1 MRGWVVV
8 LATSVLAGMLSAAPA
23 VVAEPNSGMS
33 VPGSKQPAAVPVT
46 KAGIGGTK
54 RVDAA
59 ASNRWKS
66 PKVQWPKAG
75 TATVDLSGPTA
86 RESAAG
92 SAVRPAGS
100 LPVSVAASAASAA
113 PGKSSRQSPSTTG
126 KSTKLA
132 KVKVAVAD
140 RAATDAAGID
150 GLLLSV
156 GRADGATGPG
166 RARVQVDYSSFRG
179 AYGGDWAS
187 RLRLTELPACA
198 LTTPKKPACRTGK
211 PIATDND
218 TASGRLTA
226 TVGVAGTSAAGG
238 VTVLAAAAE
247 ASGPSGDYKA
257 TSLQPSGTWSAGGST
272 GAFNWSYPI
281 GVPAVPG
288 GLQPSVGLGYNS
300 QTVDGRTAAS
310 NNQPSWIGD
319 GWSYE
324 PGYIERR
331 YKACNDDKTD
341 GTNTTKVGDLC
352 WYNDNAVLNLGGK
365 STELVHDSEKGWH
378 PAQDAGEKVEKL
390 TGADNADK
398 GTAGSKGEGGSGEH
412 WKITTTDGTQYF
424 FGLNKLPGWSDNG
437 TAADDPLT
445 NSVLTAPVFG
455 NQTGEPCY
463 DASFASAWCQ
473 QAWRWQLDYVVD
485 VHGNAMTYHWKT
497 EKNSYGRNVSETT
510 GDSTATDYLRA
521 GYLDH
526 IDYGL
531 RAGSLFS
538 AKAEGQVHFGVEERC
553 LADCGTF
560 DESHAKNWPDVPFDQ
575 YCKDGAECKDKYSP
589 TFWSKKRLT
598 TITTKVLTG
607 GEHKEV
613 DTWSLKQGFPAAG
626 DGISTPMWL
635 ESITRTGK
643 AGGSSALPPVTFAGQ
658 QKPNRVDK
666 LGDGLAPFIRLRLYQ
681 ITTESG
687 GTIAVDYRDPDCT
700 ATSLPPTD
708 DSNSTRCYPVKW
720 AFEGETA
727 KQDWFNSYVV
737 ERVSEGD
744 NLAATPDTVSEYDY
758 LGGAEWAKSTDEFT
772 KAADRTYSLSRGYER
787 VQTRKGAGADT
798 RLLSETRYFRGIDGA
813 EVKNSAGAAVTDRE
827 QFAGV
832 QRESATYNGD
842 GGPLVSAVSYTPWRS
857 AKTATRARTGLP
869 DLEAYLTGTQTEE
882 TRTTVSGG
890 TRTTRTTRE
899 FDSYGMVTSVSALGD
914 TAKTGD
920 EQCTTTTYA
929 RNTGT
934 RVLDKVSRSETVAA
948 ACGATVSRPDDVI
961 DDVRTYYDG
970 LALGAAPTNGDVT
983 KTERINGKGDDYDT
997 VTSTPSTCG
1006 AAKNQLC
1013 FDRYGRQLAE
1023 SDAYGKVTST
1033 VHTPATGEAPTGV
1046 TVTNPLGHTVTT
1058 KLDPLRAQTL
1068 SVTDANDRVTTTEY
1082 DPLGRVTKTWLPNRP
1097 AGTNLDS
1104 PNYSFSYLIRR
1115 DNANVVTT
1123 NSLTHDAKYAT
1134 SYAFYDGLLRPR
1146 QTQEESP
1153 DRAGRLVTETIYD
1166 TRGLADRSSGTYYA
1180 DGPAEPVLVTGQ
1192 ETKYPAHTE
1201 TLFDGAGRPT
1211 VVISKKFTDET
1222 KRTTTSYTGDTTTV
1236 VPPKGATATT
1246 SVVDALGRTTEL
1258 KQYTDAERT
1267 ASQTTAYVHDKK
1279 GRLAEV
1285 TDPSGAKWKYGYDIR
1300 GRQTTNDDPDKG
1312 SSTTTYDKGDRAT
1325 DTKDARGITLHT
1337 DYDDLGRRT
1346 ALMKGTTTLATWT
1359 YDTASRGKGQVAKT
1373 TRHVGANAYESAVT
1387 SYDPFYQ
1394 PILAQVTIPASED
1407 GLAGTYKW
1415 TTGYN
1420 PISGQVARTEQPAMG
1435 GLPAERVANNYTPV
1449 HGQLDS
1455 VGAGVIPLLSDTT
1468 YDHYGRPIIQKM
1480 GAFGQSLSV
1489 ASEYDDHTSQLKQS
1503 YIDRE
1508 VAPQRI
1514 EDTEYEYDPA
1524 GNIEQIAT
1532 AYGQDATRT
1541 TDTQCFAVDQL
1552 RRITDAWTNTGTACA
1567 DAPSA
1572 SVVGGPDA
1580 YWTSYAYDAVGNR
1593 KTETQHKTPSGPT
1606 ADTLRTYAAPA
1617 AGKHNLPSVTQTGTA
1632 PRTETYTYDAAGNTE
1647 TRKIGNADKQ
1657 TFVWDD
1663 EGHLGSVTKVTDTTS
1678 YVYDTAGERLIR
1690 RDTTGTTLYLPGGN
1704 ELHLDKAGKVTG
1716 TRYYAAGEQTIA
1728 MRTAGKLTF
1737 LLSDHH
1743 GTATTQITADAAQ
1756 AVTRRKTTIF
1766 GAPRGTQPTN
1776 WAGDK
1781 GFVGGTIDKTTDL
1794 THLGAR
1800 EYDPSTGRFISVD
1813 PIMDLADAQQMHG
1826 YTYSNNNPVTYSD
1839 PSGLCMDP
1847 GNGRC
1852 EPDDGGNNGGK
1863 PDPGFPIN
1871 TNPDDGIDNSNLP
1884 STNIGGGESKLPPQ
1898 ASVEKFVGK
1907 KKTLM
1912 NLLGMVTRWDYYQ
1925 PGMSIELN
1933 TEFFLREQCALSPGY
1948 ECIELRKFYGGWK
1961 HVDMLPSP
1969 DTCPVCSNVGFQLL
1983 VAKALGRGSCG
1994 KCFLAGTDVLMAD
2007 GTTKNIEEVELG
2019 DEVQAT
2025 DPDTRETG
2033 SRKVTAR
2040 IVTED
2045 DKQFNTLSV
2054 ATDRGVEKLTAT
2066 YEHPFWSPSENRWVE
2081 AGELRP
2087 AMTLLT
2093 EEGTTVIV
2101 TANRAF
2107 TKHATTYNLTVDEL
2121 HTYYVLAGAT
2131 PVLVHNSNCPVGD
2144 AAAGMRGLL
2153 AKKAGFTGNGQRI
2166 IVDENMTP
2174 KFAAQLRDA
2183 GYDARSV
2190 SEMGLSG
2197 TKDPE
2202 LMQFAGQVGARVL
2215 TRDRGRQMDGGFGSR
2230 AVQIDRRITSI
2241 GGILRVLGGS

>member
-1 MRGWVVV
+1 MSRFGMRGWVVV
-8 LATSVLAGMLSAAPA
+8 LATSVMAGMLSAVPA
-23 VVAEPNSGMS
+23 VVAEADSGTS
-33 VPGSKQPAAVPVT
+33 LSGLKQPAAVPVR

-54 RVDAA
+54 RADAA
-59 ASNRWKS
+59 ASNAWKT
-66 PKVQWPKAG
+66 PKVTWPAAG
-75 TATVDLSGPTA
+75 TATVDLAGTMSK
-86 RESAAG
+86 SAAR
-92 SAVRPAGS
+92 AAGS
-100 LPVSVAASAASAA
+100 LPVSVAASDA
-113 PGKSSRQSPSTTG
+113 PGKSGRQSGVG
-126 KSTKLA
+126 KSTELA
-132 KVKVAVAD
+132 KVKVAVAGRD
-140 RAATDAAGID
+140 ATEAADVE

-156 GRADGATGPG
+156 ARADGADGTGK
-166 RARVQVDYSSFRG
+166 ARVQVDYASFRG

-211 PIATDND
+211 PLATDND
-218 TASGRLTA
+218 TKSGRLTA
-226 TVGVAGTSAAGG
+226 TVDVARTGA
-238 VTVLAAAAE
+238 TVLAAAAE
-247 ASGPSGDYKA
+247 AAGPSGDYKA

-324 PGYIERR
+324 PGFIERR

-378 PAQDAGEKVEKL
+378 PAEDAGEKVEKL

-445 NSVLTAPVFG
+445 NSVLTTPVFG
-455 NQTGEPCY
+455 NQSGEPCY
-463 DASFASAWCQ
+463 DASFGSAWCQ
-473 QAWRWQLDYVVD
+473 QAYRWQLDYVVD

-497 EKNSYGRNVSETT
+497 EKNNYGRNVSETT
-510 GDSTATDYLRA
+510 GDSTATEYLRA

-553 LADCGTF
+553 LADCATF

-575 YCKDGAECKDKYSP
+575 YCKDGAECKDRYSP

-598 TITTKVLTG
+598 TITTKVLTAG
-607 GEHKEV
+607 AYNDV
-613 DTWSLKQGFPAAG
+613 DSWSLKQGFPAAG

-635 ESITRTGK
+635 ESLTRTGK

-687 GTIAVDYRDPDCT
+687 GTIAVDYRDPDCS

-737 ERVSEGD
+737 ERVAEGD
-744 NLAATPDTVSEYDY
+744 NLMETPDTVSEYDY

-798 RLLSETRYFRGIDGA
+798 RFLSETRYFRGIDGA
-813 EVKNSAGAAVTDRE
+813 EVKNSAGTAVTDRE

-842 GGPLVSAVSYTPWRS
+842 GGSLVSAVSYTPWRS
-857 AKTATRARTGLP
+857 AKTATRVRTGLP
-869 DLEAYLTGTQTEE
+869 DLEAYLSGTEAEE
-882 TRTTVSGG
+882 TRTTVAGG

-899 FDSYGMVTSVSALGD
+899 FDAYGMVTSVSALGD

-929 RNTGT
+929 RNTSS
-934 RVLDKVSRSETVAA
+934 RLLDKVSRSETVAA
-948 ACGATVSRPDDVI
+948 ACGAAVSRPDDVI

-970 LALGAAPTNGDVT
+970 LTLGAAPTNGDVT
-983 KTERINGKGDDYDT
+983 KTERINGKGDGYDT

-1006 AAKNQLC
+1006 PAKDQLC
-1013 FDRYGRQLAE
+1013 FDRYGRRLAE
-1023 SDAYGKVTST
+1023 TDAYGKVTST
-1033 VHTPATGEAPTGV
+1033 VHTPATGEAPTSV
-1046 TVTNPLGHTVTT
+1046 AVTNALGHTVTT

-1068 SVTDANDRVTTTEY
+1068 SVTDANDRVTTSEY
-1082 DPLGRVTKTWLPNRP
+1082 DPLGRVTKTWLPNRS
-1097 AGTNLDS
+1097 AATNPDS
-1104 PNYSFSYLIRR
+1104 PSYSFAYLIRR
-1115 DNANVVTT
+1115 DNVNVVTT
-1123 NSLTHDAKYAT
+1123 NNLTHDAKYAT

-1153 DRAGRLVTETIYD
+1153 DRAGRLVTESFHD

-1211 VVISKKFTDET
+1211 AVISKRFTDET
-1222 KRTTTSYTGDTTTV
+1222 KRTTTSYSGDTTTV
-1236 VPPKGATATT
+1236 VPPKGGTATT
-1246 SVVDALGRTTEL
+1246 TVVDALGRTTEL

-1285 TDPSGAKWKYGYDIR
+1285 TDPSGAKWTYGYDIR
-1300 GRQTTNDDPDKG
+1300 GRQTTNSDPDKG

-1337 DYDDLGRRT
+1337 DYDDLGRPT
-1346 ALMKGTTTLATWT
+1346 ALKKGTATLATWA

-1373 TRHVGANAYESAVT
+1373 TRHVGANAYETAIT
-1387 SYDPFYQ
+1387 SYDPLYQ
-1394 PILAQVTIPASED
+1394 PILTQVTIPANE
-1407 GLAGTYKW
+1407 GALAGTYKW

-1420 PISGQVARTEQPAMG
+1420 PISGQVARTDQPAMG
-1435 GLPAERVANNYTPV
+1435 GLPPERVANTYTPV
-1449 HGQLDS
+1449 HGQLDT
-1455 VGAGVIPLLSDTT
+1455 VGAGVDVLLSDST

-1480 GAFGQSLSV
+1480 GAFGQSVSV
-1489 ASEYDDHTSQLKQS
+1489 ASEYDDHTSQLKRN

-1508 VAPQRI
+1508 VAPQRL
-1514 EDTEYEYDPA
+1514 EDTAYKYDPA

-1532 AYGQDATRT
+1532 AYGQDAART

-1552 RRITDAWTNTGTACA
+1552 RRITEAWTNTGTACA

-1580 YWTSYAYDAVGNR
+1580 YWTTYAYDAVGNR
-1593 KTETQHKTPSGPT
+1593 KTETQHKTASGPT
-1606 ADTLRTYAAPA
+1606 ADTIRTYAAPE

-1678 YVYDTAGERLIR
+1678 YVYDTAGDRMIR

-1716 TRYYAAGEQTIA
+1716 TRYYTADEQTIA

-1743 GTATTQITADAAQ
+1743 GTATTQITADATQ

-1781 GFVGGTIDKTTDL
+1781 GFVGGTIDKSTDL

-1826 YTYSNNNPVTYSD
+1826 YTYSNNNPVTYTD
-1839 PSGLCMDP
+1839 PTGLCMDP

-1852 EPDDGGNNGGK
+1852 EPDDGGGHGGK

-1884 STNIGGGESKLPPQ
+1884 ATNIGGGESKFPPR

-1907 KKTLM
+1907 KKNLM
-1912 NLLGMVTRWDYYQ
+1912 NLLGMVTRWNYYQ

-1961 HVDMLPSP
+1961 HVDKLPSP
-1969 DTCPVCSNVGFQLL
+1969 ATCPICENVGFQFIM
-1983 VAKALGRGSCG
+1983 AKVLGRGDCRM
-1994 KCFLAGTDVLMAD
+1994 CFLAGTDVLMAD
-2007 GTTKNIEEVELG
+2007 GTTKDIEEVELG

-2025 DPDTRETG
+2025 DPDTGEAG
-2033 SRKVTAR
+2033 SRKVTAL

-2045 DKQFNTLSV
+2045 DKDFNTLSV

-2066 YEHPFWSPSENRWVE
+2066 HEHPFWSPSESRWVE
-2081 AGELRP
+2081 AGELQP
-2087 AMTLLT
+2087 AMTLLSDD
-2093 EEGTTVIV
+2093 GTTVIV

-2121 HTYYVLAGAT
+2121 HTYYVLAGKT
-2131 PVLVHNSNCPVGD
+2131 PVLVHNSNCIHASVAYQDWATKG
-2144 AAAGMRGLL
+2144 AHIHIG
-2153 AKKAGFTGNGQRI
+2153 KSEVRI
-2166 IVDENMTP
+2166 FPNDKGGIGAE
-2174 KFAAQLRDA
+2174 AIRLR
-2183 GYDARSV
+2183 
-2190 SEMGLSG
+2190 SG
-2197 TKDPE
+2197 TASPKEVQKVLDEIHSNPSLRADIIAKATSARTSMNAGE
-2202 LMQFAGQVGARVL
+2202 FGMQ
-2215 TRDRGRQMDGGFGSR
+2215 SNR
-2230 AVQIDRRITSI
+2230 AAEMHFLIKN
-2241 GGILRVLGGS
+2241 LGKLG

>member
-54 RVDAA
+54 RADAA

-75 TATVDLSGPTA
+75 TATVDLSGTTA
-86 RESAAG
+86 RGSAAG

-100 LPVSVAASAASAA
+100 LPVAVAAS
-113 PGKSSRQSPSTTG
+113 GKSGRQSPSTTK
-126 KSTKLA
+126 KSTGLA

-150 GLLLSV
+150 GLLFSV
-156 GRADGATGPG
+156 GRADGAAGPG
-166 RARVQVDYSSFRG
+166 GARIQVDYSSFRG

-226 TVGVAGTSAAGG
+226 TVGVAGTGAAGG

-510 GDSTATDYLRA
+510 GDSTATDYVRA

-687 GTIAVDYRDPDCT
+687 GTIAIDYRDPDCT

-798 RLLSETRYFRGIDGA
+798 RLMSETRYFRGIDGA

-842 GGPLVSAVSYTPWRS
+842 GGSLVSAVSYTPWRS

-914 TAKTGD
+914 TARTGD

-983 KTERINGKGDDYDT
+983 KTERTNGKGDGYDT

-1006 AAKNQLC
+1006 TAKNQLC

-1097 AGTNLDS
+1097 AGTNPDS

-1123 NSLTHDAKYAT
+1123 NNLTHDAKYAT

-1153 DRAGRLVTETIYD
+1153 DRAGRLVTETFHD
-1166 TRGLADRSSGTYYA
+1166 TRGLADRFSGTYYA

-1267 ASQTTAYVHDKK
+1267 TSQTTAYVHDKK

-1285 TDPSGAKWKYGYDIR
+1285 TDPSGAKWTYGYDIR
-1300 GRQTTNDDPDKG
+1300 GRQTTNSDPDKG

-1325 DTKDARGITLHT
+1325 DTKDARGVTLHT

-1346 ALMKGTTTLATWT
+1346 ALTKGTSTLATWT

-1373 TRHVGANAYESAVT
+1373 TRHVGAHAYESAVT

-1394 PILAQVTIPASED
+1394 PILAQVTIPASE
-1407 GLAGTYKW
+1407 GALAGTYKW

-1420 PISGQVARTEQPAMG
+1420 PISAQVARTDQPAMG

-1449 HGQLDS
+1449 HGQLDT
-1455 VGAGVIPLLSDTT
+1455 VGAGVTPLLSDTT
-1468 YDHYGRPIIQKM
+1468 YDHYGRPILQKM
-1480 GAFGQSLSV
+1480 GAFGQSVSV

-1514 EDTEYEYDPA
+1514 EDTGYEYDPA

-1552 RRITDAWTNTGTACA
+1552 RRITEAWTNTGTACA

-1617 AGKHNLPSVTQTGTA
+1617 AGKHNLPSVTQTGTE

-1743 GTATTQITADAAQ
+1743 GTATTQITADTAQ

-1766 GAPRGTQPTN
+1766 GAPRGTQPMN

-1813 PIMDLADAQQMHG
+1813 PILDLSDPQQMHG
-1826 YTYSNNNPVTYSD
+1826 YTYGNNNPVVYAD
-1839 PSGLCMDP
+1839 PTGLWID
-1847 GNGRC
+1847 NGHGQSEIR
-1852 EPDDGGNNGGK
+1852 DDGHGHHKPPKPGGGGGGK
-1863 PDPGFPIN
+1863 GGSGGNASGSGGTSPKPSPSPGSSPVPGPYYGDPI
-1871 TNPDDGIDNSNLP
+1871 DDPVL
-1884 STNIGGGESKLPPQ
+1884 
-1898 ASVEKFVGK
+1898 AFVGLVA
-1907 KKTLM
+1907 TLA
-1912 NLLGMVTRWDYYQ
+1912 LPDFQAWRDCGSA
-1925 PGMSIELN
+1925 PGLTLDCGS
-1933 TEFFLREQCALSPGY
+1933 ALSDVPIPLAKGLKLLKLNKADDAADAAKGGKKADDADAPSCRTHSFLPGT
-1948 ECIELRKFYGGWK
+1948 K
-1961 HVDMLPSP
+1961 V
-1969 DTCPVCSNVGFQLL
+1969 LL
-1983 VAKALGRGSCG
+1983 
-1994 KCFLAGTDVLMAD
+1994 AD
-2007 GTTKNIEEVELG
+2007 GSTKNIEDIKKG
-2019 DEVQAT
+2019 DKVVAS
-2025 DPDTRETG
+2025 DPDTGETK
-2033 SRKVTAR
+2033 SKEVIET
-2040 IVTED
+2040 ILTED
-2045 DKQFNTLSV
+2045 DKDFTALTVNVDGKKVTIA
-2054 ATDRGVEKLTAT
+2054 ATDT
-2066 YEHPFWSPSENRWVE
+2066 HPFWALDQKKWVE
-2081 AGELRP
+2081 AGDIRP
-2087 AMTLLT
+2087 
-2093 EEGTTVIV
+2093 GTKLHTPS
-2101 TANRAF
+2101 RAGVEVDEVRHYKKRQR
-2107 TKHATTYNLTVDEL
+2107 THDLTVNGI
-2121 HTYYVLAGAT
+2121 HTYYVLAGVT
-2131 PVLVHNSNCPVGD
+2131 PVLVHNSNGLCGTAALDSGDWQHIVDRHRPGGVKVDDKSGIFSGKAKHVRGRIAETINRGTPRANTPDPETGRPRAGQIYEWDFGVPVGR
-2144 AAAGMRGLL
+2144 AGPANGGGEL
-2153 AKKAGFTGNGQRI
+2153 TGI
-2166 IVDENMTP
+2166 
-2174 KFAAQLRDA
+2174 
-2183 GYDARSV
+2183 
-2190 SEMGLSG
+2190 
-2197 TKDPE
+2197 
-2202 LMQFAGQVGARVL
+2202 RVVVN
-2215 TRDRGRQMDGGFGSR
+2215 DGKVVTAFPF
-2230 AVQIDRRITSI
+2230 
-2241 GGILRVLGGS
+2241 

>member
-1 MRGWVVV
+1 MSRFGMRGWVVV
-8 LATSVLAGMLSAAPA
+8 LATSVMAGMLSAAPA
-23 VVAEPNSGMS
+23 VVAEPNSGTS
-33 VPGSKQPAAVPVT
+33 LSALKQPAAVPVR

-54 RVDAA
+54 RADAA
-59 ASNRWKS
+59 ASNRWKT
-66 PKVQWPKAG
+66 PKVTWPGAG
-75 TATVDLSGPTA
+75 SATVDLTGP
-86 RESAAG
+86 AAKG
-92 SAVRPAGS
+92 AVREAGS
-100 LPVSVAASAASAA
+100 LPVSVAATS
-113 PGKSSRQSPSTTG
+113 TG
-126 KSTKLA
+126 KAAKLTKLT

-140 RAATDAAGID
+140 RTATDAAGVD

-156 GRADGATGPG
+156 SRADGAAGTGK
-166 RARVQVDYSSFRG
+166 ARVAVDYSSFRG

-187 RLRLTELPACA
+187 RLRLAELPACV
-198 LTTPKKPACRTGK
+198 LTTPQKAACRTSK
-211 PIATDND
+211 PLATDNE
-218 TASGRLTA
+218 TTSGRLTA
-226 TVGVAGTSAAGG
+226 TVDVSGAGA
-238 VTVLAAAAE
+238 TVLAAAAE
-247 ASGPSGDYKA
+247 AAGPSGDYKA

-341 GTNTTKVGDLC
+341 ATNTTKVGDLC

-463 DASFASAWCQ
+463 DSSFASAWCQ

-497 EKNSYGRNVSETT
+497 EKNNYGRNVSETT
-510 GDSTATDYLRA
+510 GDSTATDYVRGA
-521 GYLDH
+521 YLDH

-538 AKAEGQVHFGVEERC
+538 AKAAGQVHFGVEERC
-553 LADCGTF
+553 LVDCGTF
-560 DESHAKNWPDVPFDQ
+560 DEANAKNWPDVPFDQ

-598 TITTKVLTG
+598 TITTKVLTAG
-607 GEHKEV
+607 AYKDV
-613 DTWSLKQGFPAAG
+613 DSWSLKQGFPAAG

-737 ERVSEGD
+737 ERVYEGD
-744 NLAATPDTVSEYDY
+744 NLAETPDTVTEYDY
-758 LGGAEWAKSTDEFT
+758 LGGADWAKSTDEFT
-772 KAADRTYSLSRGYER
+772 KAADRTYSLSRGYGR
-787 VQTRKGAGADT
+787 VETRKGAGADT
-798 RLLSETRYFRGIDGA
+798 RFLSETRYFRGIDGA
-813 EVKNSAGAAVTDRE
+813 EVKNSAGDAVTDRE

-842 GGPLVSAVSYTPWRS
+842 GGSLVSAVSYTPWRS

-869 DLEAYLTGTQTEE
+869 DLEAYLTGTEAEE
-882 TRTTVSGG
+882 TRTTGAGG
-890 TRTTRTTRE
+890 TRTVRTTRE

-914 TAKTGD
+914 TAKSGD

-929 RNTGT
+929 RNTT
-934 RVLDKVSRSETVAA
+934 SRLLDKVSRSETVAA
-948 ACGATVSRPDDVI
+948 ACGAAVSRPDDVI

-970 LALGAAPTNGDVT
+970 LALGAAPTDGDVT
-983 KTERINGKGDDYDT
+983 KTERINGKGDGYDT

-1006 AAKNQLC
+1006 AAKDELC
-1013 FDRYGRQLAE
+1013 FDQYGRQLAE
-1023 SDAYGKVTST
+1023 ADAYGKVTST
-1033 VHTPATGEAPTGV
+1033 VHTPATGEVPTTV
-1046 TVTNPLGHTVTT
+1046 AVTNALGHTVTT
-1058 KLDPLRAQTL
+1058 TLDPLRAQALT
-1068 SVTDANDRVTTTEY
+1068 VTDANDRVTTSVY
-1082 DPLGRVTKTWLPNRP
+1082 DPLGRVTKTWLPNR
-1097 AGTNLDS
+1097 AAATNPDS
-1104 PNYSFSYLIRR
+1104 PNYSFAYLIRR
-1115 DNANVVTT
+1115 DNVNVVTT
-1123 NSLTHDAKYAT
+1123 TKLTHDAKYAT

-1153 DRAGRLVTETIYD
+1153 DRSGRLITESFHD

-1180 DGPAEPVLVTGQ
+1180 TGPAEPVLVTGQ

-1211 VVISKKFTDET
+1211 DVISKKFTDET

-1246 SVVDALGRTTEL
+1246 TVVDALGRTTEL

-1267 ASQTTAYVHDKK
+1267 TSQTTAYAHDKK

-1285 TDPSGAKWKYGYDIR
+1285 TDPSGAKWTYGYDIR
-1300 GRQTTNDDPDKG
+1300 GRQTTNTDPDKG

-1325 DTKDARGITLHT
+1325 DTLDARGITLHT
-1337 DYDDLGRRT
+1337 DYDDLGRQT
-1346 ALMKGTTTLATWT
+1346 ALKKGTTTLATWS

-1373 TRHVGANAYESAVT
+1373 TRHVGANAYETAVT
-1387 SYDPFYQ
+1387 SYDAFYQ
-1394 PILAQVTIPASED
+1394 PILTQMTIPANE
-1407 GLAGTYKW
+1407 GALAGTYKW

-1435 GLPAERVANNYTPV
+1435 GLPAERVANTYTPV
-1449 HGQLDS
+1449 HGQLDT
-1455 VGAGVIPLLSDTT
+1455 VGAGADALVSDVT
-1468 YDHYGRPIIQKM
+1468 YDHYGRAIIQKM
-1480 GAFGQSLSV
+1480 GAFAQSISV
-1489 ASEYDDHTSQLKQS
+1489 ASEYDEHTSELTRS

-1508 VAPQRI
+1508 VAPQRV
-1514 EDTEYEYDPA
+1514 EDTSYTYDPA
-1524 GNIEQIAT
+1524 GNIKQIAT
-1532 AYGQDATRT
+1532 AYGQDVTRT
-1541 TDTQCFAVDQL
+1541 TDTQCFALDQL
-1552 RRITDAWTNTGTACA
+1552 RRITEAWTNTGTTCA
-1567 DAPSA
+1567 AAPSS

-1580 YWTSYAYDAVGNR
+1580 YWTTYAYDAVGNR
-1593 KTETQHKTPSGPT
+1593 KTETEHTT
-1606 ADTLRTYAAPA
+1606 DTVRTYAAPD
-1617 AGKHNLPSVTQTGTA
+1617 AGKHNLPSVTQTGTV

-1678 YVYDTAGERLIR
+1678 YVYDTAGERMIR
-1690 RDTTGTTLYLPGGN
+1690 RDATGTTLYLPGGN

-1716 TRYYAAGEQTIA
+1716 TRYYAAGEQTVA
-1728 MRTAGKLTF
+1728 MRTGGKLTF

-1743 GTATTQITADAAQ
+1743 GTATTQITADPTQ
-1756 AVTRRKTTIF
+1756 AITRRKTTIF
-1766 GAPRGTQPTN
+1766 GAPRGTQPPT

-1800 EYDPSTGRFISVD
+1800 EYDPPIGRFISVD
-1813 PIMDLADAQQMHG
+1813 PILDLADPQQTHG
-1826 YTYSNNNPVTYSD
+1826 YTYGNNNPVSFSDATGLRPDGPAGGADYNDHRYETERGTEYTYNDEGGGYAGGWFVDSAGGWSYRHEGYVGNSHKALATTTIWSWRAKAQGYSYKQGWSNKFYNRKKPQNFYTKFVAPALTSLLLPD
-1839 PSGLCMDP
+1839 VESWGECFGSGSVSGCAEASTDVAFLKVFKLLKAAK
-1847 GNGRC
+1847 
-1852 EPDDGGNNGGK
+1852 GGVKGGK
-1863 PDPGFPIN
+1863 KVDGDAPSSCARPHSFLPG
-1871 TNPDDGIDNSNLP
+1871 T
-1884 STNIGGGESKLPPQ
+1884 K
-1898 ASVEKFVGK
+1898 V
-1907 KKTLM
+1907 
-1912 NLLGMVTRWDYYQ
+1912 LL
-1925 PGMSIELN
+1925 
-1933 TEFFLREQCALSPGY
+1933 
-1948 ECIELRKFYGGWK
+1948 
-1961 HVDMLPSP
+1961 
-1969 DTCPVCSNVGFQLL
+1969 
-1983 VAKALGRGSCG
+1983 
-1994 KCFLAGTDVLMAD
+1994 AD
-2007 GTTKNIEEVELG
+2007 GSTKNIEDVEEG
-2019 DEVQAT
+2019 DRVVAS
-2025 DPDTRETG
+2025 DPDTGET
-2033 SRKVTAR
+2033 KPKEVIET
-2040 IVTED
+2040 ILTED
-2045 DKQFNTLSV
+2045 DKAFTELTVDANGKQATIV
-2054 ATDRGVEKLTAT
+2054 ATDT
-2066 YEHPFWSPSENRWVE
+2066 HPFWSLDEKKWIN
-2081 AGELRP
+2081 AGDIRPGMELRTP
-2087 AMTLLT
+2087 AKAGVEVDEVRHYKKRQRT
-2093 EEGTTVIV
+2093 
-2101 TANRAF
+2101 
-2107 TKHATTYNLTVDEL
+2107 HDLTVNDI
-2121 HTYYVLAGAT
+2121 HTYYVVAGQM
-2131 PVLVHNSNCPVGD
+2131 PVLVHNSNCAGVG
-2144 AAAGMRGLL
+2144 
-2153 AKKAGFTGNGQRI
+2153 
-2166 IVDENMTP
+2166 
-2174 KFAAQLRDA
+2174 RD
-2183 GYDARSV
+2183 
-2190 SEMGLSG
+2190 L
-2197 TKDPE
+2197 
-2202 LMQFAGQVGARVL
+2202 
-2215 TRDRGRQMDGGFGSR
+2215 
-2230 AVQIDRRITSI
+2230 I
-2241 GGILRVLGGS
+2241 GGQEQFHIIHGDRTGGGHKWPGQPGKTVFPRAWDTDKILDGIADVATSPNSVRTQQTGRAGALYTRNGDPSRWKVEGVVDGVNIRVIYEPATGRIVTGFPYRP

>member
-8 LATSVLAGMLSAAPA
+8 LATSVMAGMLSAAPA
-23 VVAEPNSGMS
+23 VVAEPNSGATL
-33 VPGSKQPAAVPVT
+33 PGAKQPAAVPVT

-54 RVDAA
+54 RADAA

-66 PKVQWPKAG
+66 PKVNWPGAG
-75 TATVDLSGPTA
+75 TATVDLTGTTA
-86 RESAAG
+86 AKG
-92 SAVRPAGS
+92 AVREAGS
-100 LPVSVAASAASAA
+100 LPVSVAASA
-113 PGKSSRQSPSTTG
+113 TG
-126 KSTKLA
+126 KSTKLT
-132 KVKVAVAD
+132 KVKVAVAG
-140 RAATDAAGID
+140 RAATDAAGVD

-156 GRADGATGPG
+156 GRADGATGTG
-166 RARVQVDYSSFRG
+166 KGKARVAVDYSSFRG

-198 LTTPKKPACRTGK
+198 LTTPQKPSCRTGK
-211 PIATDND
+211 PLATDND
-218 TASGRLTA
+218 TKSGSLTA
-226 TVGVAGTSAAGG
+226 TVDVARTGA
-238 VTVLAAAAE
+238 TVLAAAAE
-247 ASGPSGDYKA
+247 AAGPSGDYKA

-398 GTAGSKGEGGSGEH
+398 GTAGAKGEGGSGEH

-445 NSVLTAPVFG
+445 NSVLTTPVFG
-455 NQTGEPCY
+455 NQSGEPCY

-473 QAWRWQLDYVVD
+473 QAYRWQLDYVVD
-485 VHGNAMTYHWKT
+485 VRGNAMTYTWKT
-497 EKNSYGRNVSETT
+497 EQNNYGRNVSETT
-510 GDSTATDYLRA
+510 GKSTATSYLRS

-538 AKAEGQVHFGVEERC
+538 AKAAGQVHLGVEERC

-560 DESHAKNWPDVPFDQ
+560 DEANAKNWPDVPFDQ
-575 YCKDGAECKDKYSP
+575 YCKDDAECKDKYSP

-598 TITTKVLTG
+598 SITTKVLTG
-607 GEHKEV
+607 GAYKDV
-613 DTWSLKQGFPAAG
+613 DSWSLKQGFPAAG

-635 ESITRTGK
+635 ESLTRTGK

-681 ITTESG
+681 ITTETG

-737 ERVSEGD
+737 QRVFEGD
-744 NLAATPDTVSEYDY
+744 NLAATPDTVTEYDY

-772 KAADRTYSLSRGYER
+772 KSADRTYSLARGYER

-813 EVKNSAGAAVTDRE
+813 EVKNSAGTAVTDRE

-869 DLEAYLTGTQTEE
+869 DLEAYLSGTEAEE
-882 TRTTVSGG
+882 SRTTVAGG
-890 TRTTRTTRE
+890 TRTTRTTRD
-899 FDSYGMVTSVSALGD
+899 FDTYGMVTSVSALGD

-929 RNTGT
+929 RNTTT
-934 RVLDKVSRSETVAA
+934 RVLDKVSRSETVAV

-961 DDVRTYYDG
+961 DDVRTYYDS
-970 LALGAAPTNGDVT
+970 LALDAAPTKGNLT
-983 KTERINGKGDDYDT
+983 KSERINGKGDGYDT
-997 VTSTPSTCG
+997 VSSTPSVCG
-1006 AAKNQLC
+1006 TAKNELC
-1013 FDRYGRQLAE
+1013 FDQYGRQLAE
-1023 SDAYGKVTST
+1023 ADAYGKVTST
-1033 VHTPATGEAPTGV
+1033 VHTPATGEVPTGIA
-1046 TVTNPLGHTVTT
+1046 VTNALGHTVTT
-1058 KLDPLRAQTL
+1058 TLDPLRAQALT
-1068 SVTDANDRVTTTEY
+1068 VTDANDRATTSVY

-1097 AGTNLDS
+1097 QAANPDS
-1104 PNYSFSYLIRR
+1104 PSYTFAYLIRR
-1115 DNANVVTT
+1115 DNVNVVTT
-1123 NSLTHDAKYAT
+1123 TNLTHDAKYAT

-1146 QTQEESP
+1146 QTQAESP
-1153 DRAGRLVTETIYD
+1153 DRSGRLITESFND
-1166 TRGLADRSSGTYYA
+1166 TRGLTDRSSGTYYA
-1180 DGPAEPVLVTGQ
+1180 TGPAEPVLVTGQ

-1211 VVISKKFTDET
+1211 AVISKKFTDET

-1246 SVVDALGRTTEL
+1246 TVVDALGRTTEL

-1267 ASQTTAYVHDKK
+1267 TSQSTTYGHDKK

-1285 TDPSGAKWKYGYDIR
+1285 TDPSGAKWTYGYDIR
-1300 GRQTTNDDPDKG
+1300 GRQTTNSDPDKG

-1325 DTKDARGITLHT
+1325 DTKDARGVTLHT
-1337 DYDDLGRRT
+1337 DYDDLGRQT
-1346 ALMKGTTTLATWT
+1346 ALKKGTTTLASWT
-1359 YDTASRGKGQVAKT
+1359 YDTATRGKGQAAKT
-1373 TRHVGANAYESAVT
+1373 TRHVGANAYETAVT
-1387 SYDPFYQ
+1387 SYDAFYQ
-1394 PILAQVTIPASED
+1394 PILTQMTIPASE
-1407 GLAGTYKW
+1407 GALAGTYKW

-1435 GLPAERVANNYTPV
+1435 GLPAERIANTYTPV
-1449 HGQLDS
+1449 HGQLDT
-1455 VGAGVIPLLSDTT
+1455 VGAGADVLVSDST
-1468 YDHYGRPIIQKM
+1468 YDHYGRPTIQKM
-1480 GAFGQSLSV
+1480 GAFAQSLSV
-1489 ASEYDDHTSQLKQS
+1489 ASEYDEHTSELKRS

-1508 VAPQRI
+1508 VAPQRV
-1514 EDTEYEYDPA
+1514 EDTAYTYDPA
-1524 GNIEQIAT
+1524 GNIKQIAT

-1541 TDTQCFAVDQL
+1541 TDTQCFALDQL
-1552 RRITDAWTNTGTACA
+1552 RRVTEAWTNTGTTCA
-1567 DAPSA
+1567 ASPSSTA
-1572 SVVGGPDA
+1572 VGGPDA
-1580 YWTSYAYDAVGNR
+1580 YWSTYAYDAVGNR
-1593 KTETQHKTPSGPT
+1593 KTETQHKTASGPT
-1606 ADTLRTYAAPA
+1606 TDTVRTYAAPET
-1617 AGKHNLPSVTQTGTA
+1617 GKHNLPSVAQTGTA

-1678 YVYDTAGERLIR
+1678 YVYDTAGSRMIR
-1690 RDTTGTTLYLPGGN
+1690 RDTTGSTLYLPGGN

-1716 TRYYAAGEQTIA
+1716 TRYYGAGDQTIA

-1743 GTATTQITADAAQ
+1743 GTATTQITADTTQ

-1800 EYDPSTGRFISVD
+1800 EYDPTIGRFISVD
-1813 PIMDLADAQQMHG
+1813 PILDLADPQQTHG
-1826 YTYSNNNPVTYSD
+1826 YTYGNNNPVSFSD
-1839 PSGLCMDP
+1839 ATGLRPDGPAGGAGYNDQYDKYGNINDHDSSRWFMDSAGGWSYGSQKFHSNSAATGGP
-1847 GNGRC
+1847 TITIWSWKAKAQGYGYKQGWSNNVSKSKPPVNFYTKYIAPVLAAVILPDPEAWGECLGNGSVPGC
-1852 EPDDGGNNGGK
+1852 AEASTDLPFLKMFKLLKLAKGGTKGGK
-1863 PDPGFPIN
+1863 KLDDTDAPSCPSPHSFLPG
-1871 TNPDDGIDNSNLP
+1871 TKVLLADG
-1884 STNIGGGESKLPPQ
+1884 STKSIED
-1898 ASVEKFVGK
+1898 VEK
-1907 KKTLM
+1907 
-1912 NLLGMVTRWDYYQ
+1912 
-1925 PGMSIELN
+1925 
-1933 TEFFLREQCALSPGY
+1933 
-1948 ECIELRKFYGGWK
+1948 
-1961 HVDMLPSP
+1961 
-1969 DTCPVCSNVGFQLL
+1969 
-1983 VAKALGRGSCG
+1983 
-1994 KCFLAGTDVLMAD
+1994 
-2007 GTTKNIEEVELG
+2007 G
-2019 DEVQAT
+2019 DKVVAT
-2025 DPDTRETG
+2025 DPDTGET
-2033 SRKVTAR
+2033 KAKEVIET
-2040 IVTED
+2040 ILTED
-2045 DKQFNTLSV
+2045 DKDFTELTVDVDGKQATIV
-2054 ATDRGVEKLTAT
+2054 ATDT
-2066 YEHPFWSPSENRWVE
+2066 HPFWSLDRKKWID
-2081 AGELRP
+2081 AGDIRPGMELRTP
-2087 AMTLLT
+2087 
-2093 EEGTTVIV
+2093 
-2101 TANRAF
+2101 
-2107 TKHATTYNLTVDEL
+2107 TKAGVEVEDVRHYKKRQRTHDLTVGGI
-2121 HTYYVLAGAT
+2121 HTYYVLAGET
-2131 PVLVHNSNCPVGD
+2131 SLLVHNSTPCGPSVGPGAD
-2144 AAAGMRGLL
+2144 LMNLTGSERARIQNAADRIGMP
-2153 AKKAGFTGNGQRI
+2153 I
-2166 IVDENMTP
+2166 
-2174 KFAAQLRDA
+2174 
-2183 GYDARSV
+2183 SV
-2190 SEMGLSG
+2190 
-2197 TKDPE
+2197 
-2202 LMQFAGQVGARVL
+2202 V
-2215 TRDRGRQMDGGFGSR
+2215 GSR
-2230 AVQIDRRITSI
+2230 ASGTTGPTSDWDYVITGIASRKKHSVSGSLPKADITVGI
-2241 GGILRVLGGS
+2241 GRQQDIFTGPLDDSLPHITFHPRGK